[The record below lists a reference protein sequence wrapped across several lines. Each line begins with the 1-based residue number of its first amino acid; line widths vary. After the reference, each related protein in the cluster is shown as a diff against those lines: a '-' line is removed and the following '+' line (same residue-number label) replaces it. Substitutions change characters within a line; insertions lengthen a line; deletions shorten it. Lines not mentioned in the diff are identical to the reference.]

1 MALTIA
7 YSLLASLIVAL
18 TVVPAMAQR
27 TLRKNTPKEH
37 RWFDKVQHIYE
48 KALRWTLKKKWV
60 VLCGSLALLVLS
72 FVWAL
77 SRGFSFMPS
86 VDSAQISLELQMP
99 EDATLEQTAQVSD
112 DIIERVSAMDEVE
125 TVGAMLSSGTS
136 SMLGIGTGSE
146 DVTNV
151 SMYILLRE
159 DVSVSVSELSRR
171 IADAC
176 SDLEGE
182 VTVSGSSDMSTMMT
196 AMSGSGVSVNLYGD
210 DLDLLQSTAGEIAAA
225 LGQVE
230 GIAEVDS
237 GIGDATPEL
246 RITVDKQKAMEHGLT
261 VAQVYAEMACRHE
274 KRDCLY
280 HPEIGKQ

>member
-1 MALTIA
+1 MLLVDNSVVVIENIYRLRGKGYTAAQAAVSGASQVAAAITSSTLTTVCVFLPIVFIEGITRQLFTDMALTIA

-60 VLCGSLALLVLS
+60 VLCGSLALLGTS

-136 SMLGIGTGSE
+136 SMLGIRHRQRRCDQCQHVYSAAGRCIRFCQRTVPS
-146 DVTNV
+146 DCRC
-151 SMYILLRE
+151 LLR
-159 DVSVSVSELSRR
+159 LWR
-171 IADAC
+171 A
-176 SDLEGE
+176 
-182 VTVSGSSDMSTMMT
+182 
-196 AMSGSGVSVNLYGD
+196 
-210 DLDLLQSTAGEIAAA
+210 
-225 LGQVE
+225 
-230 GIAEVDS
+230 
-237 GIGDATPEL
+237 
-246 RITVDKQKAMEHGLT
+246 K
-261 VAQVYAEMACRHE
+261 
-274 KRDCLY
+274 
-280 HPEIGKQ
+280 

>member
-1 MALTIA
+1 MIK
-7 YSLLASLIVAL
+7 YSIFMKRL
-18 TVVPAMAQR
+18 
-27 TLRKNTPKEH
+27 
-37 RWFDKVQHIYE
+37 W
-48 KALRWTLKKKWV
+48 RWTLKKKWV

-151 SMYILLRE
+151 SMVYSAAGRCIRFCQ
-159 DVSVSVSELSRR
+159 R
-171 IADAC
+171 
-176 SDLEGE
+176 
-182 VTVSGSSDMSTMMT
+182 TVPVG
-196 AMSGSGVSVNLYGD
+196 
-210 DLDLLQSTAGEIAAA
+210 LQMPAPIWRA
-225 LGQVE
+225 
-230 GIAEVDS
+230 
-237 GIGDATPEL
+237 
-246 RITVDKQKAMEHGLT
+246 K
-261 VAQVYAEMACRHE
+261 
-274 KRDCLY
+274 
-280 HPEIGKQ
+280 